1 MAHQYTR
8 QELDDLARPFEER
21 AVAALQDGDLTSVM
35 HWLDQMRDGPA
46 GLDALSMHALTR
58 KMAKLRQDF
67 GDEEARR
74 LLRNIGT
81 RLMNTWHRQFTEGEE
96 KAAIADLVRVYRYQG
111 DAALEPLEE
120 TDDEVIL
127 DLAPCGTGGRIDR
140 QGLPE
145 RHPDWYG
152 PWDDGITSF
161 CQGCKANQKAL
172 NDAVGETVWST
183 EKGSNGHCRMRF
195 SKGSGK
201 GQPMFSPQERAT
213 LVKTRVQRAREHLDR
228 EETDIAGLLQGQRK
242 EWKPWHD
249 FGVVWLEYF
258 YATAL
263 EKGGPDYLDEMLAQ
277 TYEPAF
283 DAGFPRYAALD
294 DEALVAEVART
305 WNYHCA
311 DFTIEEE
318 DDRFVFR
325 LDPCGSGGRLF
336 RGEMW
341 RDMFHYGEPLAELM
355 EEPHNI
361 NFNRHQAPTYCTHCA
376 ASNRAQLRDGPGGSN
391 PRFFVIDGHAQQQ
404 PGQPCRQFSYKK
416 RADRHTMDP
425 ALPAQIGIDWQ
436 SPDKTI
442 PAKNLENGS

>member
-1 MAHQYTR
+1 MARQFSR
-8 QELDDLARPFEER
+8 QELDDLARPFEEN
-21 AVAALQDGDLTSVM
+21 ALAALEAGDLDSVR
-35 HWLDQMRDGPA
+35 HWLDQMASAPA

-58 KMAKLRQDF
+58 KMAKLRQDY
-67 GDEEARR
+67 GDDEARS
-74 LLRNIGT
+74 LLQAIGHQ
-81 RLMNTWHRQFTEGEE
+81 LMATWHRQFVDGDE
-96 KAAIADLVRVYRYQG
+96 KGAIADLVRVYRYQG
-111 DAALEPLEE
+111 DAALQPLQE
-120 TDDEVIL
+120 TDDEVVL

-140 QGLPE
+140 LGLPQ
-145 RHPDWYG
+145 RHSDWYG

-161 CQGCKANQKAL
+161 CQGCKACQQAL

-183 EKGSNGHCRMRF
+183 EKGENGYCRMTF
-195 SKGSGK
+195 SKGSAK
-201 GQPMFSPQERAT
+201 GRRMFSDDERET
-213 LVKTRVQRAREHLDR
+213 LVKTRVQQARERLDQGD
-228 EETDIAGLLQGQRK
+228 TDIADLLKGQRK

-263 EKGGPDYLDEMLAQ
+263 NKDGPDYLDEMLAQ

-294 DEALVAEVART
+294 DKALVAEVAKT

-311 DFTIEEE
+311 DFTVEEE

-341 RDMFHYGEPLAELM
+341 RDMFHYGEPLSPLM
-355 EEPHNI
+355 EQPHNI

-376 ASNRAQLRDGPGGSN
+376 ASNRAQLRDGPEGSN
-391 PRFFVIDGHAQQQ
+391 PRFFVIDGHAQQR

-416 RADRHTMDP
+416 QANRPAMDP

-436 SPDKTI
+436 AADKAI
-442 PAKNLENGS
+442 PATNLEDRS